1 MIKTV
6 FSRFKYTNEK
16 FCIFKVIHETESF
29 ILVQTKLKD
38 NLIKYM
44 KNLTEKDEKIE
55 GIEK

>member
-1 MIKTV
+1 M
-6 FSRFKYTNEK
+6 
-16 FCIFKVIHETESF
+16 IHETESF